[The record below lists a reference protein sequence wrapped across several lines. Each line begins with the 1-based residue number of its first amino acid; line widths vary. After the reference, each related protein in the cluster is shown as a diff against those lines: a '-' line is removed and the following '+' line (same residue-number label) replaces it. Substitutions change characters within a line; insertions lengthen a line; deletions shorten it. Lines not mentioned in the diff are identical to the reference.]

1 MIKRPVSA
9 PKSSIIDSAFKA
21 FLEHLS
27 QDTSI
32 DRGLVE
38 RMRAV
43 LLEEQDY
50 SAEAIRNALFPEN
63 LES

>member
-1 MIKRPVSA
+1 MIKRPASA

-21 FLEHLS
+21 FSEHLS
-27 QDTSI
+27 QDASI

-38 RMRAV
+38 RMRAL